1 MYDLVFVTPKGKHH
15 EVGCLTCIDVY
26 TRCVWARPIW
36 GKNAKQCATALFA
49 VEVLGADAD
58 LLRLGTTVS
67 AFLSL
72 HHYITDGVLWKLRSP
87 DVRRQLFA
95 HLPARA

>member
-1 MYDLVFVTPKGKHH
+1 MTGCDVQRDGVRPRSCFPKAATHVACGPRH
-15 EVGCLTCIDVY
+15 LS
-26 TRCVWARPIW
+26 P
-36 GKNAKQCATALFA
+36 ATALFA